1 MYRDETKNLVE
12 FPYKR
17 VTITGTLGKAT
28 LTEDQIY
35 TQEFTLNGYT
45 FSTLYDAYISGRPVI
60 LMYRTNLLIS
70 FDYEETVSLSVNG
83 TMLYLGKG
91 TVVYRIYGD
100 SDSNILT
107 VEASQNS
114 YGLRELSILCWIP
127 S

>member
-45 FSTLYDAYISGRPVI
+45 FSTLYDAYTSGLPVI
-60 LMYRTNLLIS
+60 LRYKPNTLIS
-70 FDYEETVSLSVNG
+70 FDYQETVSLSVNI
-83 TMLYLGKG
+83 TMLYLVGG
-91 TVVYRIYGD
+91 TTVYRIYGLP
-100 SDSNILT
+100 DSNILT
-107 VEASQNS
+107 VEASQTS